1 MSKPLYLVDTNVFIR
16 LEPGDLYDKD
26 CFPNPYNL
34 FINLI
39 EEGKIISLDKV
50 KEELQDNFFVN
61 KYPKIFKKFS
71 TLDTRET
78 YQDLQDKYPE
88 YFNHYVNKKPNSA
101 DPFLITY
108 AYHNK
113 LCIVTQEEFQKSNPK
128 QKNYK
133 IMTLCEKLSAVCIDN
148 NYLKRNINKYKRG
161 FGCICFSELIRIEN
175 NKL

>member
-78 YQDLQDKYPE
+78 YQDLKV
-88 YFNHYVNKKPNSA
+88 YFVM
-101 DPFLITY
+101 
-108 AYHNK
+108 K
-113 LCIVTQEEFQKSNPK
+113 LNVIMNIFIIGLIVT
-128 QKNYK
+128 
-133 IMTLCEKLSAVCIDN
+133 
-148 NYLKRNINKYKRG
+148 
-161 FGCICFSELIRIEN
+161 
-175 NKL
+175 